1 MDDYEYETDIME
13 VAARGLYYETARALG
28 MPEDA
33 LRDGQTVIWVH
44 GGNLYAMNS
53 EEAYVGFYTRPDIV
67 AAVMAED
74 STEVVSPPIY
84 RVIPVADIEGI
95 RQEDG
100 NTRLSFH
107 AGSSLRSLCFHG
119 LEAYHYLT
127 QYIPAL
133 G

>member
-33 LRDGQTVIWVH
+33 FRYGGTVIWVH
-44 GGNLYAMNS
+44 GGSLCVMNS
-53 EEAYVGFYTRPDIV
+53 EEEYVGLCTRPDVI

-74 STEVVSPPIY
+74 GTEVVSPPIY